1 MKDETFHE
9 TLMQTKVDKSRFA
22 FYRQTAKPIYHFQ
35 TFSLLKL
42 LYYWSYQLI
51 DCLRAVK

>member
-22 FYRQTAKPIYHFQ
+22 FYRQTAKPIYHFP

-42 LYYWSYQLI
+42 FILLVLPTHRLFKG
-51 DCLRAVK
+51 C